1 MNNLQFAAIVG
12 VVAAASLGVAASHY
26 QSVSAVPVVPV
37 VIVYHDSGLKPGQA
51 SPSSGY
57 FWTLAVRSDGANMQ
71 VNRVPDSAGQ
81 IQGVRSLEF
90 TDRYV
95 VVDPHTTSTST
106 YKPYRPIIVGAQ
118 SCSGRPAASILGH
131 PIEYVQENKP
141 SKAHQ
146 LSEELWLAT
155 DLNCLLL
162 REHTTMTAKDGTER
176 QFFREAV
183 SIKLGEPPAEY
194 FEIPSNYVER
204 GPADINSEVE
214 KRFPGS
220 HVIPHP
226 EVLDKLQ
233 HVYETDKPSK

>member
-1 MNNLQFAAIVG
+1 MNNLKFTAIAG
-12 VVAAASLGVAASHY
+12 AVAAASLGVAASHY
-26 QSVSAVPVVPV
+26 QSVSVVPFV
-37 VIVYHDSGLKPGQA
+37 VVYHDSALKPGQA
-51 SPSSGY
+51 SRSSGN
-57 FWTLAVRSDGANMQ
+57 FWTLAVRADGANMR

-118 SCSGRPAASILGH
+118 SCSGRPAVSILDH

-141 SKAHQ
+141 SKARQ
-146 LSEELWLAT
+146 LSVERWLAT
-155 DLNCLLL
+155 DLNCLPL
-162 REHTTMTAKDGTER
+162 REHTTMTEKDGTET

-226 EVLDKLQ
+226 EMRDKLQ
-233 HVYETDKPSK
+233 SVYEADKPPK